1 MKMNLDQI
9 LAAIRD
15 NYDCPDIRF
24 LCEQMATGNYDVRK
38 QLADK
43 ICSLPVTIPPIVL
56 LEISRWGITDDMS
69 ACQEIRAL
77 N

>member
-24 LCEQMATGNYDVRK
+24 MCEQMATGNYDVRK

-43 ICSLPVTIPPIVL
+43 ICLLPAAVAPIVL
-56 LEISRWGITDDMS
+56 LEISRWGITDEMS
-69 ACQEIRAL
+69 NCKEIQGL
-77 N
+77 D